1 MRMRWPSWMPAGT
14 STSIRCSSTVR
25 PAPPQVSHLC
35 SMRRPV
41 PAQSGHCDWR
51 TNSPKIPRETCWTQ
65 PPPPQR
71 VQPMTA
77 EPGAAPSPWHVA
89 QTAARSS
96 GTSTL
101 MPCAESASVISISAA
116 TSPPRAAPPP
126 RRPPKSVVPE
136 ERAEQVAERAEV
148 EARRLE
154 PTGTKT
160 GVAVAIVELASLGI
174 GERLVGLGDL
184 AEAHLGV
191 RHVGDVR
198 MELAR
203 ELAEGL
209 LDRLLVRVAGN
220 SEELVVIALCRRH
233 GAHIVPV
240 RVALTGSGLDYSS
253 P

>member
-1 MRMRWPSWMPAGT
+1 
-14 STSIRCSSTVR
+14 
-25 PAPPQVSHLC
+25 
-35 SMRRPV
+35 MRRPV
-41 PAQSGHCDWR
+41 PAAVRALRLADELAEDAPGDVLDPASA
-51 TNSPKIPRETCWTQ
+51 
-65 PPPPQR
+65 
-71 VQPMTA
+71 TA
-77 EPGAAPSPWHVA
+77 AGAADDRRAGSCPVA
-89 QTAARSS
+89 VARRADGGPFERHLDLDALRGVGQRDLDLCCDVATA
-96 GTSTL
+96 G
-101 MPCAESASVISISAA
+101 CASASPAA
-116 TSPPRAAPPP
+116 ED
-126 RRPPKSVVPE
+126 VVAE

-148 EARRLE
+148 EARRPE